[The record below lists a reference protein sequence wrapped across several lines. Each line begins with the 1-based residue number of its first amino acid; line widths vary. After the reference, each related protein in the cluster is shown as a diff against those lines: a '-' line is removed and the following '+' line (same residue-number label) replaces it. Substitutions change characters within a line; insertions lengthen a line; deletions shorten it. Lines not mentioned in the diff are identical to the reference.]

1 MSSVGAMTSMAA
13 KALECLTLQALQL
26 HKSTAKL
33 TYISSSIFAALLKD
47 GFCTEEE
54 ADKDADGDG
63 GGKFQEAEGTV
74 SLFNLKTFP
83 VNCKNWQKSLVN
95 ALVPWMWHVGC
106 CYSMY
111 STVCKTDLSNTDPLK
126 PKA

>member
-13 KALECLTLQALQL
+13 KALECLILQALQL

-33 TYISSSIFAALLKD
+33 TYISSSIFAGLLKD

-74 SLFNLKTFP
+74 SLSDLKTFP
-83 VNCKNWQKSLVN
+83 LDYENWQKVLVK
-95 ALVPWMWHVGC
+95 ALIPWMWHVAPRYSV
-106 CYSMY
+106 YSM
-111 STVCKTDLSNTDPLK
+111 L
-126 PKA
+126 